1 MTTTTNYGLTL
12 FEETDVFRI
21 HHETQSINKNFQMLD
36 AGAAKKTDTVLETT
50 LSRGRKANTTVGERS
65 IAYGDNVE
73 ASGKDSRAYGKN
85 TKASGAY
92 ACAQGNG
99 TTASGG
105 YSTAKGYY
113 SKATASNAHAEG
125 SGTEA
130 SGDNSH
136 AEGSQTK
143 ANHRSQHV
151 SGEYNVPDPSG
162 NSFASRGNYAE
173 IVGNGATDNSR
184 SNARALDWSGNE
196 RLKGNVYVECEND
209 SSGGKLLASV
219 KYVEDLLFAGCEMY
233 TYSTSS
239 PTTFQPGT
247 YYHEYGRGA
256 YICKLKGSSSR
267 TTSGHLP
274 TSSDT
279 YWDVYNVS
287 LLDFLTASQE

>member
-12 FEETDVFRI
+12 FEESDAFRI
-21 HHETQSINKNFQMLD
+21 HHDTQSVNKNFQMLD
-36 AGAAKKTDTVLETT
+36 AGAAKKMDTVLETT

-65 IAYGDNVE
+65 VAYGDNVE
-73 ASGKDSRAYGKN
+73 ASGKDSNAFGKD
-85 TKASGAY
+85 TKASAGY
-92 ACAQGNG
+92 SCARGNG
-99 TTASGG
+99 STASGN
-105 YSTAKGYY
+105 YSTAEGYY
-113 SKATASNAHAEG
+113 TKATASCAHAEG

-162 NSFASRGNYAE
+162 NSFTSRGNYAE
-173 IVGNGATDNSR
+173 IVGNGSNNNSR

-209 SSGGKLLASV
+209 SSGGKLLATA

-233 TYSTSS
+233 TYSASS

-247 YYHEYGRGA
+247 YYHEYERGP
-256 YICKLKGSSSR
+256 YIWKLKGSNTR
-267 TTSGHLP
+267 TAAGHLP
-274 TSSDT
+274 TSSDS
-279 YWDVYNVS
+279 YWDVYKIS
-287 LLDFLTASQE
+287 LLDFLTAEQA